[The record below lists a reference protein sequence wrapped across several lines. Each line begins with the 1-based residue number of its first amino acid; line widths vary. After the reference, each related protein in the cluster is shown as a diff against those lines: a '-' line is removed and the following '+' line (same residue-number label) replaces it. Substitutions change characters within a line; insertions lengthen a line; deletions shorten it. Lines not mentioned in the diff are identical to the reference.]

1 VWRVVELSGWGWR
14 AVVGLGDGWKSCSI
28 SSEVVM
34 DGSCLL
40 RSLESG
46 VKREV
51 AKAVRIAKDET
62 KVLVLLVIDVVIVRD
77 TGDDLPERTY
87 AK

>member
-1 VWRVVELSGWGWR
+1 
-14 AVVGLGDGWKSCSI
+14 
-28 SSEVVM
+28 M
-34 DGSCLL
+34 